1 MKTQDG
7 SPVDTVSGEETGVF
21 TFTMPAS
28 DVTVSGTFRKIE
40 EPAEADKSGLEQ
52 LVGELQKIDPAKYTE
67 ESVKVLTDALAEAE
81 DLLKQDLAESDQQ
94 QITDMISK
102 LEAARNQLVPVKED
116 PENPGSGGEDPDK
129 PENPDKPADP
139 GESGGQ
145 DKNDGSAVPSTGDSA
160 PVMAVAFVLL
170 FSGSVLVFVTKQ
182 RKMK

>member
-1 MKTQDG
+1 M
-7 SPVDTVSGEETGVF
+7 
-21 TFTMPAS
+21 
-28 DVTVSGTFRKIE
+28 
-40 EPAEADKSGLEQ
+40 
-52 LVGELQKIDPAKYTE
+52 GELQKIDLTKYTE
-67 ESVKVLTDALAEAE
+67 ESGQVLSDALAEAE
-81 DLLKQDLAESDQQ
+81 DLLNQDLTESDQQ
-94 QITDMISK
+94 QIADMIAK

-160 PVMAVAFVLL
+160 PVMAAAFVLL
-170 FSGSVLVFVTKQ
+170 LSGSVLVFVTKQ